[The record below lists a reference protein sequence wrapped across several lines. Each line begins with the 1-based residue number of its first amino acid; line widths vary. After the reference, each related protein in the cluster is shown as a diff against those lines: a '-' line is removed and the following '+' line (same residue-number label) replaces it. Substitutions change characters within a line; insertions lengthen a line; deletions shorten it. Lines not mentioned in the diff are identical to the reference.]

1 MPNPILENS
10 VAASSNLQ
18 ELIATLN
25 ATTLLPT
32 VGFATLC
39 TLALPVGT
47 WDIVGRMSVTGVNGN
62 GTINLFIGAGGN
74 GEEIVGTLTMRSGVA
89 AESGASG
96 TTRIVVSSGTVNCVM
111 RSSNFSSGF
120 GAVSALSYNPAT
132 GSGTFLLAKS
142 TNAVPVATLRTLNA
156 ANLLTNPILQA
167 SLQSAYDSIVG
178 INAPDV
184 ATAIPAAV
192 VAAANAL
199 NNSNYKLYLGHNNW
213 YYQNF
218 TNTASV
224 SNWTVFGGNKSN
236 FAALVPANH
245 IFTFK

>member
-1 MPNPILENS
+1 MPNMILENS
-10 VAASSNLQ
+10 GAPQSQ
-18 ELIATLN
+18 ELLSTLN
-25 ATTLLPT
+25 ANTLLPT

-39 TLALPVGT
+39 NVNLPVGT
-47 WDIVGRMSVTGVNGN
+47 WDITARMSVTGVNAT
-62 GTINLFIGAGGN
+62 GTINLYVGVGGN
-74 GEEIVGTLTMRSGVA
+74 GEQIVGTLTMRAGVAGESGV
-89 AESGASG
+89 SGV
-96 TTRIVVSSGTVNCVM
+96 TRIVATSPVICTL

-120 GAVSALSYNPAT
+120 GAVSALPYDPAT

-142 TNAVPVATLRTLNA
+142 STAIAAPSLRTLNA
-156 ANLLTNPILQA
+156 ANLLTNLILQA

-178 INAPDV
+178 TNAPDT

-199 NNSNYKLYLGHNNW
+199 NDSNWKLYLGHNAW
-213 YYQNF
+213 YYTSF
-218 TNTASV
+218 TNTATV
-224 SNWTVFGGNKSN
+224 SNWSLFGGSKSN